1 MILKEFINIFAEKFK
16 IMKNKLF
23 LLAFV
28 LFSSTFIYAQSVSN
42 NKPAYIIYNAK
53 GEQIHYDSMV
63 NGIVN
68 MDVCLFGELHND
80 PISHWLEKEL
90 LKSFFQIKKDNL
102 IVGAEMWE
110 TDNQLLID
118 EAFVQNF
125 YDEAMY
131 IESSKLWPNLKPDYL
146 PILQYSVKNKI
157 PFVCTNIPRRYARM
171 VSRKGIESLDL
182 LSDLAKSYLAPLPIP
197 IDLNEYAYKKMITDM
212 PQGSSMKMTN
222 PENLAK
228 AQAVKD
234 ATMAHFILKNFKT
247 NNLFFHFHGEFHS
260 AFNSGIYFYLKLY
273 QPNIKIKTI
282 SIVQQE
288 NVQILEN
295 ENFNRADYII
305 VIPEDMSVTY

>member
-1 MILKEFINIFAEKFK
+1 MILKEFINIFAEKLK

-28 LFSSTFIYAQSVSN
+28 LFLGNFLYGQSISN
-42 NKPAYIIYNAK
+42 NKPAYIIYNAN
-53 GEQIHYDSMV
+53 GVQVSYDSIV
-63 NGIVN
+63 NGILYV
-68 MDVCLFGELHND
+68 DVCLFGELHND
-80 PISHWLEKEL
+80 PISHWMEKEL
-90 LKSFFQIKKDNL
+90 VKSFYEIKKEKL
-102 IVGAEMWE
+102 VVGAEMWE
-110 TDNQLLID
+110 SDNQLLVD

-182 LSDLAKSYLAPLPIP
+182 LSNLAKTYIAPLPIP
-197 IDLNEYAYKKMITDM
+197 IDLNEYAYKTMISDM
-212 PQGSSMKMTN
+212 PQGSNMKMTN

-234 ATMAHFILKNFKT
+234 ATMAHFILKNFKS

-260 AFNSGIYFYLKLY
+260 AHYSGIYFYLKLY

-282 SIVQQE
+282 SIVQQANLESLDKE
-288 NVQILEN
+288 NL
-295 ENFNRADYII
+295 NRADFII